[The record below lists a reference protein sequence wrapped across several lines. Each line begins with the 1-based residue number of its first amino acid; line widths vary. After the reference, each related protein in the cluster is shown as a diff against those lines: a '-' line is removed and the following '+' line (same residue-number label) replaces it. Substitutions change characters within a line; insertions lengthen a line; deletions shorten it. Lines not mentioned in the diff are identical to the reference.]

1 MLTRRQISTASAIQS
16 VEGNLESLES
26 RAFLTAVVP
35 KLLSMLGNIETTSQE
50 TSREPTGNGPFA
62 FKACILLIKS
72 VESLM
77 NDGRFWES
85 GLR

>member
-1 MLTRRQISTASAIQS
+1 MHS
-16 VEGNLESLES
+16 VEGNLEDLEL
-26 RAFLTAVVP
+26 RALLTAVIP
-35 KLLSMLGNIETTSQE
+35 KLLSMLGNIDTTSQE
-50 TSREPTGNGPFA
+50 TSREPTGKGPFA
-62 FKACILLIKS
+62 FKTCILLIKS

>member
-1 MLTRRQISTASAIQS
+1 MQS
-16 VEGNLESLES
+16 VEGNLEDLES
-26 RAFLTAVVP
+26 RAFLMAVIP
-35 KLLSMLGNIETTSQE
+35 KSLSMLGNMETTSQE
-50 TSREPTGNGPFA
+50 TSRDPTGNGPFA

-72 VESLM
+72 VESLI